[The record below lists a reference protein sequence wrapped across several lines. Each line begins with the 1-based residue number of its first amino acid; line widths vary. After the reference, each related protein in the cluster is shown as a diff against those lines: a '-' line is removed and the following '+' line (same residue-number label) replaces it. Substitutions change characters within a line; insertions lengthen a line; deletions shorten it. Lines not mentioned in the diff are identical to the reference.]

1 MSLWGTKNAGV
12 VGSKSSP
19 YVVEKFISRLKEM
32 GIFDEVVQLIR
43 PRGVSIEDLISRD
56 RHKNVSAAR
65 HEIMYWIRTK
75 LKWSYPEIG
84 RLFGR
89 DHTTVLD
96 ACRKVHKENP
106 TFGEIVPDPY
116 DSSSWIIR

>member
-1 MSLWGTKNAGV
+1 
-12 VGSKSSP
+12 
-19 YVVEKFISRLKEM
+19 M
-32 GIFDEVVQLIR
+32 GIFDEVVRLIR
-43 PRGVSIEDLISRD
+43 PRGVSVEDLISRD

-96 ACRKVHKENP
+96 ACRKVQKENP
-106 TFGEIVPDPY
+106 TFGEIVADPY